1 MIQLVLTLCLLITSS
16 FAALAQDAVATLY
29 SSTGVVEVTLSKSM
43 RTTQGREGLL
53 LYERD
58 LVRTGVD
65 GKATILFRDGSE
77 IRLFENTEFQIQ
89 EASEQGAGER
99 SFRRKLF
106 LRFGAFLSNFFGR
119 SDHTVIETPHFQ
131 LKPEG
136 TSFHVQALKEQGS
149 VALFSGKLLVQ
160 NVRGKALLEPGEAVL
175 GVNRGDILSDRIEML
190 TQQLQL
196 QADPKELVR
205 GRSSQKLLLRIQAR
219 GREGQRIGAGL
230 PIRIMT
236 DGEGV
241 RIPGE
246 LSLDKEGKAEVEVQ
260 LLAPD
265 RLYRKGLLRFN
276 VMVDDPRGLK
286 ISGTEIEIRKPG
298 AVKRLE
304 IDADTGQILP
314 RK

>member
-1 MIQLVLTLCLLITSS
+1 MQ
-16 FAALAQDAVATLY
+16 
-29 SSTGVVEVTLSKSM
+29 
-43 RTTQGREGLL
+43 
-53 LYERD
+53 
-58 LVRTGVD
+58 
-65 GKATILFRDGSE
+65 
-77 IRLFENTEFQIQ
+77 
-89 EASEQGAGER
+89 AS
-99 SFRRKLF
+99 
-106 LRFGAFLSNFFGR
+106 
-119 SDHTVIETPHFQ
+119 
-131 LKPEG
+131 
-136 TSFHVQALKEQGS
+136 KEQGS
-149 VALFSGKLLVQ
+149 AALFSGKLFIH
-160 NVRGKALLEPGEAVL
+160 NVPGKALLEPREAVL

-196 QADPKELVR
+196 QAEPRELVS

-219 GREGQRIGAGL
+219 DREGEVIGAGL
-230 PIRIMT
+230 PIRILT

-241 RIPGE
+241 YIPEE
-246 LSLDKEGKAEVEVQ
+246 LSLDTEGKTEVEVQ

-265 RLYRKGLLRFN
+265 RLYRKWLLRFN

>member
-1 MIQLVLTLCLLITSS
+1 
-16 FAALAQDAVATLY
+16 
-29 SSTGVVEVTLSKSM
+29 
-43 RTTQGREGLL
+43 
-53 LYERD
+53 
-58 LVRTGVD
+58 
-65 GKATILFRDGSE
+65 
-77 IRLFENTEFQIQ
+77 
-89 EASEQGAGER
+89 
-99 SFRRKLF
+99 
-106 LRFGAFLSNFFGR
+106 LSNFLGR
-119 SDHTVIETPHFQ
+119 SDHKVIETPHFQ

-136 TSFHVQALKEQGS
+136 TSFHVQVSKEQGS
-149 VALFSGKLLVQ
+149 LALFSRKKLVQ

-196 QADPKELVR
+196 QAEPRELVS

-219 GREGQRIGAGL
+219 GREGEVIGAGL
-230 PIRIMT
+230 PIRILT
-236 DGEGV
+236 DREGV
-241 RIPGE
+241 RIPEE

-265 RLYRKGLLRFN
+265 RLYRKGLLRFT

>member
-1 MIQLVLTLCLLITSS
+1 
-16 FAALAQDAVATLY
+16 VATLY

-99 SFRRKLF
+99 TFRRKLL
-106 LRFGAFLSNFFGR
+106 LRFGALLSNFFGR
-119 SDHTVIETPHFQ
+119 SDYTVIETPHFQ

-136 TSFHVQALKEQGS
+136 TSFHVQVSKEQGS

-160 NVRGKALLEPGEAVL
+160 NVRGKALLEPGEVVL
-175 GVNRGDILSDRIEML
+175 DVNRGDILSDRIEKL
-190 TQQLQL
+190 NQQLQL
-196 QADPKELVR
+196 QTEPSELVR
-205 GRSSQKLLLRIQAR
+205 GRSPQKLVLRIQAR
-219 GREGQRIGAGL
+219 GREGEGIGAGL
-230 PIRIMT
+230 PIRILT

-241 RIPGE
+241 RFSEGMT
-246 LSLDKEGKAEVEVQ
+246 LDEAGKAEVEVQ

-265 RLYRKGLLRFN
+265 RLYRKGLLRFT
-276 VMVDDPRGLK
+276 VMVDDPLGLK

-304 IDADTGQILP
+304 INADTGQILP

>member
-1 MIQLVLTLCLLITSS
+1 LIQLVLTLCLLTTFS
-16 FAALAQDAVATLY
+16 FTALAQDAVATLY

-65 GKATILFRDGSE
+65 GKATILFRDGAE

-99 SFRRKLF
+99 TFRRKLL
-106 LRFGAFLSNFFGR
+106 LRFGAFLSNFFGK
-119 SDHTVIETPHFQ
+119 SDYTVIETPHFQ

-136 TSFHVQALKEQGS
+136 TSFHVQVSQEQGS
-149 VALFSGKLLVQ
+149 VALFSGKLLVE

-175 GVNRGDILSDRIEML
+175 DVNRGDILSDRIEKL
-190 TQQLQL
+190 NQQLQL
-196 QADPKELVR
+196 QAEPSELVR
-205 GRSSQKLLLRIQAR
+205 GRSPQKLVLRIQAR
-219 GREGQRIGAGL
+219 GREGEGIGAGL
-230 PIRIMT
+230 QLRIFT
-236 DGEGV
+236 DGAGV
-241 RIPGE
+241 RFPEGMT
-246 LSLDKEGKAEVEVQ
+246 LDEAGKAEVEVQ

-265 RLYRKGLLRFN
+265 RLYQKGLLRFT
-276 VMVDDPRGLK
+276 VMVDDPLGLK
-286 ISGTEIEIRKPG
+286 ISGTEIELRKPG

>member
-1 MIQLVLTLCLLITSS
+1 M
-16 FAALAQDAVATLY
+16 ATLY
-29 SSTGVVEVTLSKSM
+29 PSTGVVEVTLSKSM

-136 TSFHVQALKEQGS
+136 TSFHVQASKEQGS
-149 VALFSGKLLVQ
+149 VALFSGKLL
-160 NVRGKALLEPGEAVL
+160 KC
-175 GVNRGDILSDRIEML
+175 S
-190 TQQLQL
+190 
-196 QADPKELVR
+196 
-205 GRSSQKLLLRIQAR
+205 
-219 GREGQRIGAGL
+219 
-230 PIRIMT
+230 
-236 DGEGV
+236 
-241 RIPGE
+241 
-246 LSLDKEGKAEVEVQ
+246 
-260 LLAPD
+260 
-265 RLYRKGLLRFN
+265 RKGT
-276 VMVDDPRGLK
+276 
-286 ISGTEIEIRKPG
+286 S
-298 AVKRLE
+298 
-304 IDADTGQILP
+304 
-314 RK
+314 

>member
-1 MIQLVLTLCLLITSS
+1 VLTLCLLTTFS
-16 FAALAQDAVATLY
+16 FTALAQDAVATLY

-99 SFRRKLF
+99 TFRRKLL
-106 LRFGAFLSNFFGR
+106 LRFGALLSNFFGR
-119 SDHTVIETPHFQ
+119 SDYTVIETPHFQ

-136 TSFHVQALKEQGS
+136 TSFHVQVSKEQGS

-160 NVRGKALLEPGEAVL
+160 NVRGKALLEPGEVVL
-175 GVNRGDILSDRIEML
+175 DVNRGDILSDRIEKL
-190 TQQLQL
+190 NQQLQL
-196 QADPKELVR
+196 QAEPSELVR
-205 GRSSQKLLLRIQAR
+205 GRSPQKLVLRIQAR
-219 GREGQRIGAGL
+219 GREGEGIGAGL
-230 PIRIMT
+230 QLRIFT
-236 DGEGV
+236 DGAGV
-241 RIPGE
+241 RFPEGMT
-246 LSLDKEGKAEVEVQ
+246 LDEAGKAEVEVQ

-265 RLYRKGLLRFN
+265 RLYQKGLLRFT
-276 VMVDDPRGLK
+276 VMVDDPLGLK
-286 ISGTEIEIRKPG
+286 ISGTEIELRKPS

-304 IDADTGQILP
+304 TDADTGQILP

>member
-1 MIQLVLTLCLLITSS
+1 MGAKELRRRLPLIQLVLTLCLLITFS

-58 LVRTGVD
+58 QVRTGVD

-89 EASEQGAGER
+89 EAGER

-106 LRFGAFLSNFFGR
+106 LSFGAFLSNFFDR

-160 NVRGKALLEPGEAVL
+160 NVR
-175 GVNRGDILSDRIEML
+175 
-190 TQQLQL
+190 
-196 QADPKELVR
+196 
-205 GRSSQKLLLRIQAR
+205 
-219 GREGQRIGAGL
+219 
-230 PIRIMT
+230 
-236 DGEGV
+236 
-241 RIPGE
+241 
-246 LSLDKEGKAEVEVQ
+246 
-260 LLAPD
+260 
-265 RLYRKGLLRFN
+265 
-276 VMVDDPRGLK
+276 
-286 ISGTEIEIRKPG
+286 
-298 AVKRLE
+298 
-304 IDADTGQILP
+304 
-314 RK
+314 

>member
-1 MIQLVLTLCLLITSS
+1 MLTLCLLTTLN
-16 FAALAQDAVATLY
+16 FAALAQDAGATLY
-29 SSTGVVEVTLSKSM
+29 SSTGVVEVTLSKGM

-58 LVRTGVD
+58 LVPTGVD

-89 EASEQGAGER
+89 EASEKGAGER
-99 SFRRKLF
+99 TFRRKLL
-106 LRFGAFLSNFFGR
+106 LRFGALLSNFFGR
-119 SDHTVIETPHFQ
+119 SDYTVIQTPHFQ

-136 TSFHVQALKEQGS
+136 TSFHVQVSQEQGS

-160 NVRGKALLEPGEAVL
+160 NVRGKALLEPGGAVL
-175 GVNRGDILSDRIEML
+175 DVNRGDILSDRIEKL
-190 TQQLQL
+190 NQKLQL
-196 QADPKELVR
+196 QVEPSELVR
-205 GRSSQKLLLRIQAR
+205 GRSPQKLMLQIQAR
-219 GREGQRIGAGL
+219 GREGEAIGAGL
-230 PIRIMT
+230 PLRIFT
-236 DGEGV
+236 DGAGVRFPEGV
-241 RIPGE
+241 T
-246 LSLDKEGKAEVEVQ
+246 LDGAGRAEVEVQ

-265 RLYRKGLLRFN
+265 RLYRKGLLRFT
-276 VMVDDPRGLK
+276 VMVDDPLNLK
-286 ISGTEIEIRKPG
+286 ISGSEIEIRKPG

>member
-1 MIQLVLTLCLLITSS
+1 MIQLVLTLCLLTTFS

-99 SFRRKLF
+99 TFRRKLL
-106 LRFGAFLSNFFGR
+106 LRFGALLSNFFGR
-119 SDHTVIETPHFQ
+119 SDYTVIETPHFQ

-136 TSFHVQALKEQGS
+136 TSFHVQVSKEQGS
-149 VALFSGKLLVQ
+149 VALFSGKLLVE

-175 GVNRGDILSDRIEML
+175 GVNRGDTLSNRIEKL
-190 TQQLQL
+190 NQQLQL
-196 QADPKELVR
+196 QAEPSELVR
-205 GRSSQKLLLRIQAR
+205 GRSPQKLVLRIQAR
-219 GREGQRIGAGL
+219 GREGEGIGAGL
-230 PIRIMT
+230 PIRILT

-241 RIPGE
+241 RFSE
-246 LSLDKEGKAEVEVQ
+246 EMTLDEAGKAEVEVQ

-265 RLYRKGLLRFN
+265 RLYRKGLLRFT
-276 VMVDDPRGLK
+276 VMVDDPLGLK

-304 IDADTGQILP
+304 INADTGQILP